1 MNQKR
6 LAEAVDLAGRVGHVF
21 IATSDPGGKAHL
33 GAARRLS
40 LGDEN
45 RVVVSEWLCPE
56 TLTNLKQNP
65 FISLV
70 VWDVTADHGFQILG
84 KLQGM
89 NDLEMLNGYS
99 PDLDKKSSIPQVY
112 RELFVQADQILD
124 FKIAPHSDLEE

>member
-1 MNQKR
+1 MNQER
-6 LAEAVDLAGRVGHVF
+6 LAEAVGLAERVGHVF
-21 IATSDPGGKAHL
+21 IATADRSGKAHL

-40 LGDEN
+40 LGAGG

-56 TLTNLKQNP
+56 TLNNLKQNR

-70 VWDVTADHGFQILG
+70 AWDVLADHGFQLLG
-84 KLQGM
+84 KLQEM

-99 PDLDKKSSIPQVY
+99 PDLAKNSPIPQVY
-112 RELFVQADQILD
+112 RELFIQVDQILD